1 MVVRRQRVK
10 CGARMMPAMRIATA
24 LLALAALTCA
34 TQPKGPTCIDLSGS
48 YTLSEQPVRKGT
60 GSAAF
65 VFGEGASL
73 VKVESLTISQPGCR
87 IELKARGDGGKSYDA
102 ILENDLDW
110 TDDGVSATWSSQK
123 TGSGI
128 LAGASSR
135 TRTLSMRLSAER
147 DKLTISSEFDER
159 GLALLF
165 MPFHDHGAATCV
177 MRRVPEAQ
185 LAKPA
190 TR

>member
-1 MVVRRQRVK
+1 
-10 CGARMMPAMRIATA
+10 MPAMRIATA

-34 TQPKGPTCIDLSGS
+34 TQPKRPACIDLSGT
-48 YTLSEQPVRKGT
+48 YKLAEQPVRKGT

-73 VKVESLTISQPGCR
+73 ARLETLTILQPGCR
-87 IELKARGDGGKSYDA
+87 IELQAKGDGGKTYDA
-102 ILENDLDW
+102 VLENDLAW
-110 TDDGVSATWSSQK
+110 TDDGVSATWSPQK
-123 TGSGI
+123 TTSSI

-135 TRTLSMRLSAER
+135 TRTLTMRLSPQR
-147 DKLTISSEFDER
+147 DMLTISSEFDER

-177 MRRVPEAQ
+177 MKRVPSVLDGQ
-185 LAKPA
+185 PS
-190 TR
+190 RPVSR

>member
-1 MVVRRQRVK
+1 
-10 CGARMMPAMRIATA
+10 MMPAMRIVTA

-34 TQPKGPTCIDLSGS
+34 SQPQGPTCINLSGS
-48 YTLSEQPVRKGT
+48 YTLAEQPLRKGT

-73 VKVESLTISQPGCR
+73 VKVESLTIAQPGCR
-87 IELKARGDGGKSYDA
+87 IELKVRGDGGKSYDA
-102 ILENDLDW
+102 VLENDLDW
-110 TDDGVSATWSSQK
+110 TEDGVSATWSSQK
-123 TGSGI
+123 SGSGI

-147 DKLTISSEFDER
+147 DKLTLSSEFDER

-177 MRRVPEAQ
+177 MKRVPEAQ
-185 LAKPA
+185 AANPVS
-190 TR
+190 R

>member
-1 MVVRRQRVK
+1 
-10 CGARMMPAMRIATA
+10 
-24 LLALAALTCA
+24 LA
-34 TQPKGPTCIDLSGS
+34 
-48 YTLSEQPVRKGT
+48 EQPVRKGT

-73 VKVESLTISQPGCR
+73 AKVESLTISQPGCR
-87 IELKARGDGGKSYDA
+87 VEIQARGDGGKSCDA

-110 TDDGVSATWSSQK
+110 TDDGVSATWSPQK
-123 TGSGI
+123 TGSAI

-135 TRTLSMRLSAER
+135 TRTLTMRLSAQR
-147 DKLTISSEFDER
+147 DMLTISSEFDER

-177 MRRVPEAQ
+177 MKRVP
-185 LAKPA
+185 A
-190 TR
+190 TVVGKASRR